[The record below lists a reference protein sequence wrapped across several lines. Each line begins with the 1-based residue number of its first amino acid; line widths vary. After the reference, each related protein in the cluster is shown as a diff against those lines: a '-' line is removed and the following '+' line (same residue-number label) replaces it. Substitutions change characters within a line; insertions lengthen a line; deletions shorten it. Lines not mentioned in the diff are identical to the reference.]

1 MGPVLEDDTGL
12 NHTEDE
18 GGRMANGDEFSHGQS
33 ERAAARDPTEQ
44 LEVDDLGCGYNGGK
58 PEEPEEPNQGVHGL
72 CFSSR
77 GDFVGFSGPVSG
89 CASGDVLRKNSALPD
104 LCTQGQEGPEAAPRL
119 LPPGAANGEMFE
131 VHLDDFRAKTGAAAC
146 PDDVGGHEQTNGLS
160 STHSSYLENDKMA
173 EIRLPIES
181 PKRLIYVGDSPNCTE
196 NGAYPHL
203 ALESPPCSSTPVSAL
218 KEFD

>member
-1 MGPVLEDDTGL
+1 MGPVQEEDTGV

-18 GGRMANGDEFSHGQS
+18 GVRMANGDEFSYDQS

-44 LEVDDLGCGYNGGK
+44 LEVDDLGCGDNGGK

-72 CFSSR
+72 CFSST

-89 CASGDVLRKNSALPD
+89 CSSGDVLRRNSALPD
-104 LCTQGQEGPEAAPRL
+104 SCAQGHEGPEAAPRL
-119 LPPGAANGEMFE
+119 SPPGAANGEMFE
-131 VHLDDFRAKTGAAAC
+131 VHSDDFHAKTGAAAF
-146 PDDVGGHEQTNGLS
+146 PDDVGGHERTNGLS
-160 STHSSYLENDKMA
+160 STHSSDPENDKMA
-173 EIRLPIES
+173 EIRLPIGS
-181 PKRLIYVGDSPNCTE
+181 SKRLIHVGDSPNCTE

-203 ALESPPCSSTPVSAL
+203 ALESPPCPSTPVSAL